1 LYDCFLFSAPQLKRD
16 PLGGSTVARPA
27 LDYLILDA
35 VADDVESLVQIRERV
50 ADSAPSESH
59 LVATLRRLVHERLVE
74 AYSIPGAKAELIS
87 AGEGIWPPAPAEDLW
102 FQITGRGKMVH
113 ETWASGAEGAA

>member
-1 LYDCFLFSAPQLKRD
+1 M
-16 PLGGSTVARPA
+16 ARPA

-35 VADDVESLVQIRERV
+35 VADDVESMVEISKRV
-50 ADSAPSESH
+50 APSEASEST
-59 LVATLRRLVHERLVE
+59 LVATLRRLVQERLIE
-74 AYSIPGAKAELIS
+74 AYTIPGDTAELVS
-87 AGEGIWPPAPAEDLW
+87 AGEGIWPPAFAEGLW